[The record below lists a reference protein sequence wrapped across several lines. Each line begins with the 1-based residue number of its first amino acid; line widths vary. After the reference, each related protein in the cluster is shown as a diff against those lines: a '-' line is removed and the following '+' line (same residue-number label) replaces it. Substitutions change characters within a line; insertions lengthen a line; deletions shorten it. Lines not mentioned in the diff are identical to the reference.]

1 MKQERIILDVDTG
14 SDDAVA
20 IVCAMLGKEY
30 DLLGITTV
38 GGNCELKNTTDNTL
52 RVVDACGGG
61 VSVHMGSELPLASTL
76 VPWGIQGMTLPHYE
90 KNNVFGSFHPDQLP
104 LPDPVSN
111 VQEPRAAVWLIK
123 TLLAQPDHSVTLIPV
138 GPETNI
144 ALAIRAD
151 DRILKK
157 IKRVVLMGG
166 SHDTYYPTQA
176 AEFNIW
182 ADPEAAEILLTSGL
196 DITMVSLDATSD
208 VLLTEEQSQMIRA
221 IGTVPAVFVA
231 DMIDQRLKAS
241 GNNAGAALH
250 DPLALCAAAHPEV
263 LTDVWDTSCHIDLG
277 RGYAYGET
285 VLGRNY
291 MQIKGEDG
299 MLHDLPKNVH
309 YARKADRD
317 YFFHW
322 LYDIL
327 SSAANH

>member
-1 MKQERIILDVDTG
+1 MERETVILDVDTG

-20 IVCAMLGKEY
+20 IVCAMLGEEY

-38 GGNCELKNTTDNTL
+38 GGNVDLEHTTDNTL

-61 VSVHMGSELPLASTL
+61 VPVHMGSELPLASTL
-76 VPWGIQGMTLPHYE
+76 VSWGIQGMTLPHNE
-90 KNNVFGSFHPDQLP
+90 KNNTFSSFHPDQLP
-104 LPDPVSN
+104 LPAAVSKP
-111 VQEPRAAVWLIK
+111 QEPRAAVWLIE

-166 SHDTYYPTQA
+166 SHDVYYPTQA

-182 ADPEAAEILLTSGL
+182 ADPEAAEILLSSGL
-196 DITMVSLDATSD
+196 DITMVSLDATAN
-208 VLLTEEQSQMIRA
+208 VLLSAEQSEMIRA

-250 DPLALCAAAHPEV
+250 DPLALCAAVHPEV

-291 MQIKGEDG
+291 MQVKDEDG
-299 MLHDLPKNVH
+299 ILHGVAQNVH
-309 YARKADRD
+309 YTRKADRD
-317 YFFHW
+317 FFFRW
-322 LYDIL
+322 LYGIL
-327 SSAANH
+327 SSHKTD

>member
-1 MKQERIILDVDTG
+1 MEREKIILDVDTG

-20 IVCAMLGKEY
+20 IVCAMLGEEY

-38 GGNCELKNTTDNTL
+38 GGNVDLEHTTDNTL

-61 VSVHMGSELPLASTL
+61 VPVHMGSELPLASTL
-76 VPWGIQGMTLPHYE
+76 VPWGIQGMTLPHNE
-90 KNNVFGSFHPDQLP
+90 KNNAFSSFHPEKLP
-104 LPDPVSN
+104 LPEAVSKP
-111 VQEPRAAVWLIK
+111 QEPRAAVWLIE
-123 TLLAQPDHSVTLIPV
+123 TLLTQPDHSVTLIPV

-144 ALAIRAD
+144 ALAIRTD

-166 SHDTYYPTQA
+166 SHDVYYPTQA

-182 ADPEAAEILLTSGL
+182 SDPEAAEILLTSGL
-196 DITMVSLDATSD
+196 DITMVSLDATSN

-221 IGTVPAVFVA
+221 IGTVPAIFTA
-231 DMIDQRLKAS
+231 DMIDQRLRAS
-241 GNNAGAALH
+241 GRNAGAALH

-285 VLGRNY
+285 VLG
-291 MQIKGEDG
+291 
-299 MLHDLPKNVH
+299 
-309 YARKADRD
+309 
-317 YFFHW
+317 
-322 LYDIL
+322 
-327 SSAANH
+327 

>member
-1 MKQERIILDVDTG
+1 MEREKIILDVDTG

-20 IVCAMLGKEY
+20 IVCAMLGEEY

-38 GGNCELKNTTDNTL
+38 GGNVDLEHTTDNTL

-61 VSVHMGSELPLASTL
+61 VPVHMGSELPLASTL
-76 VPWGIQGMTLPHYE
+76 VPWGIQGMTLPHNE
-90 KNNVFGSFHPDQLP
+90 KNSAFSSFHPDQLP
-104 LPDPVSN
+104 LPAAVSEP
-111 VQEPRAAVWLIK
+111 QEPRAAVWLIE

-166 SHDTYYPTQA
+166 SHDVYYPTQA

-196 DITMVSLDATSD
+196 DITMVSLDATAN
-208 VLLTEEQSQMIRA
+208 VLLSNEQSQMIRA

-231 DMIDQRLKAS
+231 DMIDQRLRAS

-291 MQIKGEDG
+291 MQVKGEDG
-299 MLHDLPKNVH
+299 RLQNLPKNVH

-317 YFFHW
+317 FFFRW
-322 LYDIL
+322 LYGIL
-327 SSAANH
+327 SSHSMQ